1 MSSNVYTVGL
11 NNVGSYQVSGAPYAT
26 GSIDVT
32 AAGAAGVQIQ
42 FPYVT
47 SWIQIIQMNTDDLT
61 DRNAPLFVALNQNAL
76 GTNNSFR
83 VQVYE
88 GGQGSPM
95 SDVLPLKITELW
107 LSGSGE
113 ATSGRQI
120 SAYVVAGLTNI
131 PVQRITNISPS
142 GSNWSGSVGVG

>member
-1 MSSNVYTVGL
+1 MANNIYTVGL
-11 NNVGSYQVSGAPYAT
+11 NHVGSYQVSGAPFAT
-26 GSIDVT
+26 GSIDIT
-32 AAGAAGVQIQ
+32 AAGSAGVQIQ

-47 SWIQIIQMNTDDLT
+47 SWIQIIQMNTLDLT
-61 DRNAPLFVALNQNAL
+61 QRNTPLFVAMNQNAL

-83 VQVYE
+83 VQLYE

-95 SDVLPLKITELW
+95 SDILHWKITELW

-113 ATSGRQI
+113 TGQQQI
-120 SAYVVAGLTNI
+120 TAYVVAGLTNI
-131 PVQRITNISPS
+131 PTKHITVISPS